1 MSAPLNTPQLDRAPL
16 WWGLGWA
23 LVALVIFFSLEP
35 KPPEVPGDPGNWSG
49 HLIAYG
55 TLAGWFT
62 RLLYARRSRL
72 LALALLVSMG
82 VVLEFLQGMT
92 GYRTYD
98 PLDMLANTCGVLLG
112 LLLAPPRL
120 PNGLPT
126 VERWLRR
133 VTG

>member
-1 MSAPLNTPQLDRAPL
+1 MSGPTHAPQFAYPRL

-35 KPPEVPGDPGNWSG
+35 KAPEVPGDPGNWSG
-49 HLIAYG
+49 HLLAYG

-72 LALALLVSMG
+72 IALAMLVSMG

-120 PNGLPT
+120 PNGLPML
-126 VERWLRR
+126 ERCVRR
-133 VTG
+133 VAG